1 MPDMSVPLG
10 SFRDIIDPERV
21 EEAEDQLDPTGEDNE
36 AHAGGRICK
45 RCGQVIQADQAARL
59 TGVDD
64 WVHDTCP
71 VVTG

>member
-1 MPDMSVPLG
+1 MPGIPDPRE

-21 EEAEDQLDPTGEDNE
+21 EEAGDQLNPTGEDND
-36 AHAGGRICK
+36 AHACGRICK
-45 RCGQVIQADQAARL
+45 RCGQVIQADQDARL

-71 VVTG
+71 A

>member
-1 MPDMSVPLG
+1 MPGISVPPE
-10 SFRDIIDPERV
+10 SFGDIIDPERV
-21 EEAEDQLDPTGEDNE
+21 EEAEDQLNPSREDNE

-45 RCGQVIQADQAARL
+45 RCGQVIQADQDARL

-64 WVHDTCP
+64 WVHDVCP